1 VLGTTLYLLELDAN
15 TFTRRG
21 KALNKHLT
29 MPGNLETKKICS
41 SLMEGT
47 RYAGFFDPVLL
58 LTRKRKLQATSP
70 SSLIEKPKR
79 GEAHEESNIWYK
91 TNHKCCLLCGGSGG
105 TN

>member
-1 VLGTTLYLLELDAN
+1 
-15 TFTRRG
+15 
-21 KALNKHLT
+21 
-29 MPGNLETKKICS
+29 
-41 SLMEGT
+41 MEGT

-91 TNHKCCLLCGGSGG
+91 THHKCCLHSSVVVVVVVL
-105 TN
+105 TDLE

>member
-1 VLGTTLYLLELDAN
+1 MMQTHLPEEEKHSINTLLCLGIWKQKEN
-15 TFTRRG
+15 
-21 KALNKHLT
+21 
-29 MPGNLETKKICS
+29 CS

-79 GEAHEESNIWYK
+79 GES
-91 TNHKCCLLCGGSGG
+91 T
-105 TN
+105 